1 MISIIPQKSLKA
13 VFKSHNLMPF
23 WSISMRLI
31 SVKRTKKEA
40 PKERRKKKR
49 KTTMLLEDMAQQRN
63 RMKLQA
69 NKILLS

>member
-31 SVKRTKKEA
+31 SDKKTKKEA
-40 PKERRKKKR
+40 PKERKKR
-49 KTTMLLEDMAQQRN
+49 KKTTMLQEGMVQQRN
-63 RMKLQA
+63 RMKSQA